1 MIFAFESPVL
11 VTAFSVCFGLMEAAL
26 LFAFLYPLAR
36 TEKSR
41 FGDRRDL
48 QAGAMLLCALALGG
62 CAFAQNH
69 MPMIGNV
76 LLHGCIVTAAVA
88 ALLRIR
94 FVKCLYLALVFHLCM
109 DIAKTAVLDILPFLH
124 DVKNSLNPADKVL
137 QVLLVCAIALV
148 LVLALRGMVCR
159 VRMRALTPEQTVS
172 VFLPALPYIYVK
184 YVQYRSFAIDNTDL
198 TQDMGMLNFIMCIL
212 ALMMVV
218 LAERTLD
225 AALEREEVMHE
236 RLSLERQRLQ
246 MQEHRQK
253 IDEMNRRSHDMRNH
267 LATIAAMSGSPE
279 VQAYVKRLLPAFK
292 PIAVLSITG
301 CEPLDVLLSRKIDE
315 CARIHASL
323 VPCVAEEALC
333 GLRQLGAPDICTIYG
348 NLLDNAIEAV
358 AALEEGTAR
367 EIVLRT
373 SVRGGLLLIRTENR
387 LSGERKRNA
396 DQGFATTKE
405 DAGAHGFGLRNVG
418 DTARRLGGEMT
429 VGVQESLFIVNV
441 LLPVHCGPDCQP
453 DT

>member
-1 MIFAFESPVL
+1 MIFAFESPAL
-11 VTAFSVCFGLMEAAL
+11 AMLFSACFGLMETAL
-26 LFAFLYPLAR
+26 LCVFLRPLSR
-36 TEKSR
+36 TESSR
-41 FGDRRDL
+41 FGDWRAM
-48 QAGAMLLCALALGG
+48 QACMALLCALALGA

-69 MPMIGNV
+69 MTMLSNV
-76 LLHGCIVTAAVA
+76 LLHGCVVTAAVA

-94 FVKCLYLALVFHLCM
+94 FVKCLYMALVFHLCM

-124 DVKNSLNPADKVL
+124 DVKNSLNPADKAL
-137 QVLLVCAIALV
+137 QVLLVGAIAFV
-148 LVLALRGMVCR
+148 LVLGLRGMVCR
-159 VRMRALTPEQTVS
+159 VRMRRLTMEQTAS

-184 YVQYRSFAIDNTDL
+184 LVQYRSFAVDNTDL

-218 LAERTLD
+218 LTERTLD
-225 AALEREEVMHE
+225 AALAHEEAMRE

-279 VQAYVKRLLPAFK
+279 VQAYVARLLPAFQ
-292 PIAVLSITG
+292 PIAVLNITG
-301 CEPLDVLLSRKIDE
+301 CEPLDVLLSRKMDE

-323 VPCVAEEALC
+323 VPCIAEEALP
-333 GLRQLGAPDICTIYG
+333 GLRQLSAPDICTIYG

-358 AALEEGTAR
+358 GALEAGTAR

-373 SVRGGLLLIRTENR
+373 SVRGGFLLIRTENR
-387 LSGERKRNA
+387 FAGARKRNA
-396 DQGFATTKE
+396 ENGFATTKE

-418 DTARRLGGEMT
+418 DTARRLGGEIT
-429 VGVQESLFIVNV
+429 VSAQESLFIVNV
-441 LLPVHCGPDCQP
+441 LLPVGGA
-453 DT
+453 